1 MPYGFLDIAITP
13 SVKAV
18 QEANGTAS
26 LWSDFKG
33 HRQFDRLTDPEKAFI
48 AERDSFYMA
57 TVSETGWPYVQ
68 HRGGPKGFLRVLDD
82 KTLAFADFRGNLQY
96 LSVGNLAADN
106 RVSLILMDY
115 AARRRLKIFARSDV
129 KSLKDSPELAEAVAS
144 PGFRAFAERVMLLHL
159 EAFDWNC
166 PQFITP
172 RFTEAEIG
180 EALAPVHQRLKQ
192 LETENQMLRETLA
205 ATKSGEAAGS

>member
-1 MPYGFLDIAITP
+1 MAYGFLDIAITP
-13 SVKAV
+13 SVRAV
-18 QEANGTAS
+18 QEANGTAA

-33 HRQFDRLTDPEKAFI
+33 RRSFDRFTQAEIAFI

-68 HRGGPKGFLRVLDD
+68 HRGGPAGFLRVLDD

-96 LSVGNLAADN
+96 LSLGNLAADN
-106 RVSLILMDY
+106 RASLILMDY
-115 AARRRLKIFARSDV
+115 AARRRLKIFARIEV
-129 KSLKDSPELAEAVAS
+129 KSLNDNPELTEAIAT
-144 PGFRAFAERVMLLHL
+144 PGYRARPERVLLLHL

-172 RFTEAEIG
+172 RFTESEIA
-180 EALAPVHQRLKQ
+180 EALAPVNQRLEQ
-192 LETENQMLRETLA
+192 LEAENRMLREKLA
-205 ATKSGEAAGS
+205 AG